1 MAIAATSSAAALW
14 AITPEPGEGNWG
26 WLYACATGS
35 TVGQQSLTYLRD
47 SGTGLNNCSLSS
59 KAGC

>member
-1 MAIAATSSAAALW
+1 
-14 AITPEPGEGNWG
+14 
-26 WLYACATGS
+26 
-35 TVGQQSLTYLRD
+35 VGQQSLTYLRD